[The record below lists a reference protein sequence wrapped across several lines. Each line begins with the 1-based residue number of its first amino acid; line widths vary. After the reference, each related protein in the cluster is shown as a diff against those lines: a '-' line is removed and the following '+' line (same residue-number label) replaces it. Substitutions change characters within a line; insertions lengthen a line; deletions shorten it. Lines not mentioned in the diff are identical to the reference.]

1 MNANPDEAQQPKPPR
16 APNLS
21 PIGLDILGILKSR
34 SSQVIDHLRERAF
47 APNKE
52 KRHDRLYSLREVVSM
67 VGRSAE
73 AIRKAEAADRLPKP
87 RKDSRNRRIGYML
100 PEINRMRTLFGT
112 MPRRAD
118 SDAPVVM
125 AFQNFK
131 GGVGKSTLCVHA
143 AQYLAQLGYRV
154 LLVDCDPQATTTAL
168 FGLNPDLDLKR
179 KDTLTPFL
187 QGDIN
192 SLKPV
197 VRPSYFD
204 QLDIIPSNLAL
215 YNCEY
220 VLAGTAAKGQG
231 ASVFTRLRRGIYE
244 IADQY
249 DVVFIDPPPAL
260 GMISLSVL
268 HAANALVVPVRPAT
282 IDFGSTAHFF
292 TMLIEVLTEL
302 HENGV
307 SSNYK
312 FVNLIIN
319 DMDENKSS
327 HRDIKDM
334 MQNLFG
340 NLVFTTVMKD
350 SAEIDNA
357 GGRLMT
363 VYDLNEPI
371 TSRETHNRCLKY
383 LDQLNRELEIKVR
396 STWPSHAQS
405 LRQEGAI

>member
-1 MNANPDEAQQPKPPR
+1 MEANSDRQSTLNPEPIA
-16 APNLS
+16 A
-21 PIGLDILGILKSR
+21 PIGLEVIGILESR
-34 SSQVIDHLRERAF
+34 SHQVIDHLRERAF
-47 APNKE
+47 APNK
-52 KRHDRLYSLREVVSM
+52 KKQHDRRYSMREVTRM

-73 AIRKAEAADRLPKP
+73 AIRKAEKAGLLPEPEKNE
-87 RKDSRNRRIGYML
+87 RNRRVGYSL
-100 PEINRMRTLFGT
+100 PEVNTMRRHFGT
-112 MPRRAD
+112 MPRRGLAD
-118 SDAPVVM
+118 EPVIV

-143 AQYLAQLGYRV
+143 GQYLAQLGYRV
-154 LLVDCDPQATTTAL
+154 LVVDCDPQATSTAL
-168 FGLNPDLDLKR
+168 FGINPDVDIER
-179 KDTLTPFL
+179 ENTLTPFL
-187 QGDIN
+187 QGDTN
-192 SLKPV
+192 ALTEAV
-197 VRPSYFD
+197 QASYFD
-204 QLDIIPSNLAL
+204 QLDLIPSNLDL

-220 VLAGTAAKGQG
+220 VLAGEAARGKG
-231 ASVFTRLRRGIYE
+231 ASVFTRLRMGI
-244 IADQY
+244 DLVKDDY
-249 DVVFIDPPPAL
+249 DIVLIDPPPAL

-292 TMLIEVLTEL
+292 TMLIEVLTDLQKHGLTSE
-302 HENGV
+302 
-307 SSNYK
+307 YK
-312 FVNLIIN
+312 FVNLVIN

-340 NLVFTTVMKD
+340 NLVFQTVMKD

-371 TSRETHNRCLKY
+371 TSRDTHNRCLKY
-383 LDQLNRELEIKVR
+383 LNQLNRELEVKIR
-396 STWPSHAQS
+396 STWPSHTQS